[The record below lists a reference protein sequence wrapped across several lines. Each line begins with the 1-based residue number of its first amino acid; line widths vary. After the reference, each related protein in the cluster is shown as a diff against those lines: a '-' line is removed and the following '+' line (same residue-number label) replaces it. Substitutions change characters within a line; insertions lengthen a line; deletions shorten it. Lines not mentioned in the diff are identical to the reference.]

1 MATATISFKYDNFFY
16 LPQISLN
23 EFPGYNSS
31 YPTGTVGY
39 TGQYWKNIGSNAYSS
54 FFGIPAQSTGPT
66 AGATAVAITTIQ
78 DATAPTP
85 TAPRFINAIYPIG
98 SPTLTQNHMG
108 PYVLIQNNDADFP
121 FGSAGAITGN
131 YAGFIKYTATLS
143 SISPLNPSTIENNFI
158 VNPVYP
164 PGTTAGSPSEKC
176 STAYIPKGDFTT
188 SMSTATITAVWG
200 KSDSDYTHVPANE
213 APIWQYVSG
222 PGSPVSVTPTIE
234 YVTPDLIATT
244 VLDATWD
251 QKHWTINISGMTEPG
266 KYYFRFC
273 LGGVITSFVGT
284 LENRAHAGITI
295 TKIA

>member
-16 LPQISLN
+16 LPQIQPN
-23 EFPGYNSS
+23 EFPGFNSA
-31 YPTGTVGY
+31 YPEFSVAY
-39 TGQYWKNIGSNAYSS
+39 AGQYWKNIGSAGEST
-54 FFGIPAQSTGPT
+54 FFSMPAQSTGPT
-66 AGATAVAITTIQ
+66 GTATGSMVTVSNAGIAS
-78 DATAPTP
+78 P
-85 TAPRFINAIYPIG
+85 TAPRFFAKYIPSWGGLVTN
-98 SPTLTQNHMG
+98 TWG
-108 PYVLIQNNDADFP
+108 PYVKIQNYDADFP
-121 FGSAGAITGN
+121 DDSASTGN
-131 YAGFIKYTATLS
+131 YAGFMKYTATLS
-143 SISPLNPSTIENNFI
+143 SPALSTIENNFI
-158 VNPVYP
+158 VNPLNP
-164 PGTTAGSPSEKC
+164 AGATAGTPSARGC
-176 STAYIPKGDFTT
+176 TAYIPKGDFTT

-200 KSDSDYTHVPANE
+200 KPQLNYTHVPANE

-251 QKHWTINISGMTEPG
+251 QKRWTINISGMTEPG

>member
-1 MATATISFKYDNFFY
+1 MATATISFKYENFFW

-39 TGQYWKNIGSNAYSS
+39 TGQYWKNIGSNGYSS
-54 FFGIPAQSTGPT
+54 FFGMPAQSTGPT
-66 AGATAVAITTIQ
+66 AGATAGAITTIQ
-78 DATAPTP
+78 DATTPTP
-85 TAPRFINAIYPIG
+85 VAPRFINAYYPIG

-108 PYVLIQNNDADFP
+108 PEVKIQNNDADFP
-121 FGSAGAITGN
+121 FDSGSAAKH
-131 YAGFIKYTATLS
+131 AGFIKYTATLS
-143 SISPLNPSTIENNFI
+143 SIATGNPSTIENNFI
-158 VNPVYP
+158 VNPLSP
-164 PGTTAGSPSEKC
+164 AGATAGTPNGRC
-176 STAYIPKGDFTT
+176 CTAYIPKGDFTT
-188 SMSTATITAVWG
+188 SMSTATITAIWG
-200 KSDSDYTHVPANE
+200 KPILDYTHDPANE

-251 QKHWTINISGMTEPG
+251 QKYWTINISGMTEPG

-273 LGGVITSFVGT
+273 LGGVKTTTFPPGT
-284 LENRAHAGITI
+284 VENRAHAGITI

>member
-16 LPQISLN
+16 LPQIQPN
-23 EFPGYNSS
+23 EFPGFNSA
-31 YPTGTVGY
+31 YPEFSVAY

-66 AGATAVAITTIQ
+66 ATATGSMVTVSNAGIAS
-78 DATAPTP
+78 P
-85 TAPRFINAIYPIG
+85 TAPRFFAKYIPSWSGLVTN
-98 SPTLTQNHMG
+98 TWG
-108 PYVLIQNNDADFP
+108 PYVKIQNYDADFP

-143 SISPLNPSTIENNFI
+143 SPALSTIENNFI

-200 KSDSDYTHVPANE
+200 KSDSDYTHDPANE

-251 QKHWTINISGMTEPG
+251 QKYWTINISGMTEPG
-266 KYYFRFC
+266 NYYFRFC